1 MEENLKMSN
10 RDTSHTCI
18 SHSVFPSNILQTVFI
33 YPFPWYPEFG
43 IFTLFLETQDLAF
56 QADTQVNFQVLHSPL
71 PHLWLCSPISH
82 SPKETQAFLS
92 LVPRRLLRSQISLC
106 PREPGKFNIFSV
118 SLNLGFCPTLQLLL
132 NFQTLKWLS
141 SPTARDLRV
150 YPPPCHLPDNARC

>member
-1 MEENLKMSN
+1 MYKSLSF
-10 RDTSHTCI
+10 S
-18 SHSVFPSNILQTVFI
+18 LQHITDCLHLSLPLVSWVWHL
-33 YPFPWYPEFG
+33 Y
-43 IFTLFLETQDLAF
+43 TFLETQDLAF

>member
-1 MEENLKMSN
+1 MEENLQMSN
-10 RDTSHTCI
+10 RDTSHTCM
-18 SHSVFPSNILQTVFI
+18 SLSFSLQHITDCLHLSLPLVSWVWHL
-33 YPFPWYPEFG
+33 Y
-43 IFTLFLETQDLAF
+43 TFLETQDLAF